1 MGLSKRL
8 SEAIIDYHQQ
18 KYLNNEVST
27 LFCTVRFGNVL
38 ESSGSLIPLLRKQ
51 IKSGGPITI
60 THPEVTRYFMTLS
73 EAAHLVI
80 ESSFLTKGS
89 EIFLFEMGKPMKILD
104 LAKRMINLYGHQVK
118 SDNDN
123 GIDIKMIGL
132 RPGEKMYE
140 ELLVNDKSKSTN
152 NPNIFISDEERI
164 DEKNYQKY
172 INFINSLDISLNKEL
187 LIKIFS
193 DEYSKY
199 NFK

>member
-1 MGLSKRL
+1 
-8 SEAIIDYHQQ
+8 
-18 KYLNNEVST
+18 
-27 LFCTVRFGNVL
+27 
-38 ESSGSLIPLLRKQ
+38 
-51 IKSGGPITI
+51 
-60 THPEVTRYFMTLS
+60 
-73 EAAHLVI
+73 
-80 ESSFLTKGS
+80 
-89 EIFLFEMGKPMKILD
+89 
-104 LAKRMINLYGHQVK
+104 
-118 SDNDN
+118 
-123 GIDIKMIGL
+123 MIGL